1 MKKIYKV
8 KWQIYHENHAE
19 NGDWYN
25 KECYKATKESA
36 VLTVQNIKSAF
47 EDLGFAKEHTPS
59 ITIEEVELT

>member
-8 KWQIYHENHAE
+8 RWCIIVETDAAYETKQEE
-19 NGDWYN
+19 V
-25 KECYKATKESA
+25 YKATKESA

-47 EDLGFAKEHTPS
+47 EDLGFTKEQIQP

>member
-8 KWQIYHENHAE
+8 KWQIYHENHAD
-19 NGDWYN
+19 NGDWFP

-36 VLTVQNIKSAF
+36 VLTVQNLKSAF
-47 EDLGFAKEHTPS
+47 EDLAFPKDKIQS